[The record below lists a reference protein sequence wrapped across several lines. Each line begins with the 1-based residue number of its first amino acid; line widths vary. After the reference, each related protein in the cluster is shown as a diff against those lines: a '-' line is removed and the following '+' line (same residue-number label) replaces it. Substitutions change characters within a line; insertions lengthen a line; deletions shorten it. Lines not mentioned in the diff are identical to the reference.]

1 MKKITYILILIISLN
16 FVNLFAKDIPVIVIT
31 ASKKPQSLSTIGT
44 SVTVLDEKFFNKTS
58 EYFLGDALATSSTSA
73 NFFQSGGHGTSSA
86 IQLRGMPKRY
96 STVYIDGVKMSD
108 PSSVSND
115 FDFTNILTS
124 QVSRV
129 EILKGNQSSIY
140 GSGAIGG
147 TIHITTKKGKP
158 GFNKDIN
165 YSTGSYGTHNLST
178 SISGGNESKKYY
190 VGLQR
195 FHTDGI
201 SALDHNTEEDRYRNN
216 GLVASFSNE
225 FSDTLGLQSNV
236 RVAETYLQ
244 YDALCVS
251 SAFGCSSTRDHSE
264 EVDAIESSAN
274 VSLIYE
280 PMEKLTNK
288 FTVANT
294 YIERIYAAAPGSKNT
309 GQDNYYGNRYALLY
323 QGNYN
328 FNLDNSIVFGLERE
342 DDQMGFNKNA
352 AGRIDS
358 SSHITSQYF
367 DYQSR
372 ITKNIYGTLG
382 ARFDEHSFAGNED
395 SHRATLAYV
404 FDDKATKLKSSYG
417 TGYRFPSL
425 FETFYVFNSANDCAF
440 GGANCRAIG
449 HKKAETSQ
457 SYDFGIEKTINP
469 NLFID
474 LTYFNVKYFD
484 ALEGWSGNRQA
495 GSGSTTANSPST
507 TKSQGLEFMSK
518 LKLNNMLN
526 FGLNYTY
533 TQTYDGAEQD
543 NPNTSMINS
552 QMVRVPRNVINLI
565 TNIKFPGYENLDATL
580 RTKWSDEAR
589 DYGTGNANRNGS
601 ASFDDA
607 ELESYLVN
615 DLSIRYNYLNKYNLY
630 LDITNILDKKYQ
642 TTQDYNQMDRS
653 FQFSIK
659 TNY

>member
-1 MKKITYILILIISLN
+1 MLMRLSIILYFIFFSN
-16 FVNLFAKDIPVIVIT
+16 FVFSKEIPVIVIT
-31 ASKKPQSLSTIGT
+31 ASKKPQSLSTLGT
-44 SVTVLDEKFFNKTS
+44 SVTVLDEKFFNNTT
-58 EYFLGDALATSSTSA
+58 EYFLGDAIGTTSTSA
-73 NFFQSGGHGTSSA
+73 NFFQSGGHGTASA

-115 FDFTNILTS
+115 FDFNNILTS

-147 TIHITTKKGKP
+147 TIHVTTKKGKP
-158 GFNKDIN
+158 GFNKDLN
-165 YSTGSYGTHNLST
+165 YTTGSHGTHSLST
-178 SISGGNESKKYY
+178 SVSGGNESKRYY

-201 SALDHNTEEDRYRNN
+201 SQVTHNDEKDRYRNN
-216 GLVASFSNE
+216 GLVASYSSE
-225 FSDTLGLQSNV
+225 FSDKLEFQSNT
-236 RVAETYLQ
+236 RVSETYLQ

-251 SAFGCSSTRDHSE
+251 TLFGCSPSRDHSE
-264 EVDAIESSAN
+264 EVDGVESSTN
-274 VSLIYE
+274 LSLIYN
-280 PMEKLTNK
+280 PIEKLKNK
-288 FTVANT
+288 FTIANT
-294 YIERIYAAAPGSKNT
+294 YIKRIYAGADGSKNIA
-309 GQDNYYGNRYALLY
+309 QDNYYGDRYAFLY
-323 QGNYN
+323 QGEYN
-328 FNLDNSIVFGLERE
+328 FDLDNSIVFGLERE
-342 DDQMGFNKNA
+342 DDQMGFNKDE

-358 SSHITSQYF
+358 SSHVTSQYF

-372 ITKNIYGTLG
+372 ITNNIYATFG

-425 FETFYVFNSANDCAF
+425 FETFYVFNSANDCGF
-440 GGANCRAIG
+440 GGPNCRAIG

-469 NLFID
+469 NLFVH

-484 ALEGWSGNRQA
+484 ALEGWVGNTQA
-495 GSGSTTANSPST
+495 GSGSTTQNSPST
-507 TKSQGLEFMSK
+507 TKSQGLEFMSSF
-518 LKLNNMLN
+518 KLNEMFN

-533 TQTYDGAEQD
+533 SKTYDGAEQD
-543 NPNTSMINS
+543 NPNTSMIGS
-552 QMVRVPRNVINLI
+552 QMARVPRNVINLI
-565 TNIKFPGYENLDATL
+565 TKIKVPGYKNFDATL

-589 DYGTGNANRNGS
+589 DYGNGNANRNGS
-601 ASFDDA
+601 ASFADA

-615 DLSIRYNYLNKYNLY
+615 DLSIKYDYLNKYNFY
-630 LDITNILDKKYQ
+630 FDITNILDKKYE
-642 TTQDYNQMDRS
+642 TVQDYSQMGRS
-653 FQFSIK
+653 FNFGIK

>member
-1 MKKITYILILIISLN
+1 MMLRALVFLYFILVTGSA
-16 FVNLFAKDIPVIVIT
+16 FSKEIPIIVIT

-44 SVTVLDEKFFNKTS
+44 STTILDENFFNNST
-58 EYFLGDALATSSTSA
+58 EYFLGDALSTSTTGA

-115 FDFTNILTS
+115 FEFNNILTS

-147 TIHITTKKGKP
+147 TVHITTKKGEP
-158 GFNKDIN
+158 GFKKDVN
-165 YSTGSYGTHNLST
+165 YATGSHGTHNLST
-178 SISGGNESKKYY
+178 SVSGGDEIKNYY
-190 VGLQR
+190 IGLQR

-201 SALDHNTEEDRYRNN
+201 SQMDHNSEKDRYRNN
-216 GLVASFSNE
+216 GLVASFSNK
-225 FSDTLGLQSNV
+225 FSDKLELQSNV

-244 YDALCVS
+244 YDAVCVS
-251 SAFGCSSTRDHSE
+251 SLFGCSATRDHSE
-264 EVDAIESSAN
+264 EVDAVESATN
-274 VSLIYE
+274 ISLIHK
-280 PMEKLTNK
+280 PIEKLTNK

-294 YIERIYAAAPGSKNT
+294 YIKRIYAAAPGSKNT
-309 GQDNYYGNRYALLY
+309 AQDNYYGDRYAYLY

-342 DDQMGFNKNA
+342 DDQMGFNQNSTV
-352 AGRIDS
+352 RIDS
-358 SSHITSQYF
+358 SSHVTSQYF

-372 ITKNIYGTLG
+372 ITNNIFATFG

-404 FDDKATKLKSSYG
+404 FDDKGTKLKSSYG

-425 FETFYVFNSANDCAF
+425 YETFYVWNSANNCNF

-469 NLFID
+469 DLFID

-484 ALEGWSGNRQA
+484 ALEGWIGNTQA

-518 LKLNNMLN
+518 FKLNEMFN
-526 FGLNYTY
+526 FDFNYTY

-543 NPNTSMINS
+543 NPNTSMIGS
-552 QMVRVPRNVINLI
+552 QMVRVPRNLVNLI
-565 TNIKFPGYENLDATL
+565 TNFKVPGYNDLDVTL

-589 DYGTGNANRNGS
+589 DYGTGNVNRNG
-601 ASFDDA
+601 ASFADA

-615 DLSIRYNYLNKYNLY
+615 DLSVRYNYLNAYNLY
-630 LDITNILDKKYQ
+630 FDITNVLNKKYQ
-642 TTQDYNQMDRS
+642 TAQDYNQMDRS
-653 FQFSIK
+653 FNFGLKK
-659 TNY
+659 TY